1 MSYRK
6 DQNLDPIEYFSGQA
20 AVSKGGQSP
29 WRTTACLI
37 HGGSDSLRFR
47 ADTGR
52 WVCMACGAKGGSVID
67 HYMQLRSCSFPEA
80 AKALGVWS
88 ERGGPARYGPSS
100 KRAALPARDAIEA
113 LYVESHLVAVA
124 ALNLANGVTL
134 TSADK
139 ERLMKAAGRIQLIAE
154 DYK

>member
-1 MSYRK
+1 MNFRK
-6 DQNLDPIEYFSGQA
+6 DQGLDPIEYFSGQA
-20 AVSKGGQSP
+20 TVSKGGQSP
-29 WRTTACLI
+29 WRTTACHI
-37 HGGSDSLRFR
+37 HGGRDSLRFR

-80 AKALGVWS
+80 AKALGVWR
-88 ERGGPARYGPSS
+88 EKAGPVGDGTSS
-100 KRAALPARDAIEA
+100 KRTALPARDAIGA

-124 ALNLANGVTL
+124 ALNVANGVTL

-139 ERLMKAAGRIQLIAE
+139 ERLIKAAGRIQLIAE